1 VEKLTTQSLIQT
13 APPPVIE
20 TLFSDTNVTI
30 NGSQPWDIRIHDDRV
45 YRMVL
50 TNGSLGFG
58 DAYVDG
64 LWDAEQLDET
74 FHRLLS
80 SDIDAKM
87 RGWARVKLVME
98 ALRHRLFN
106 LQSSE
111 RAFEVGQRHYD
122 IGNDVFEAMLD
133 PTMSYSCGYWA
144 QAQTLDEAQL
154 AKLDMVCRKLQ
165 LKPGERLL
173 EIGCGWGGLAKH
185 AATNYGVS
193 VVGIT
198 VSREQKKLA
207 EQRCAGLP
215 VEIHLMDYRDL
226 TGQFDKVVSVGM
238 FEHVGPKNYPVYFQ
252 TAHDLMTDEGLF
264 LLHTIGNYTTSTHT
278 DAWIDNYIFPNG
290 KVPSAKE
297 LTIAIEDRFLIED
310 WHNFGQD
317 YDKTLMAWWHNFN
330 QAWPQ
335 LEQRYGQR
343 FYRMW
348 RYYLMCCAG
357 YFRARQG
364 QLWQLVLSKRT
375 RRAVYRSIR

>member
-1 VEKLTTQSLIQT
+1 MTTQSLIQT

-30 NGSQPWDIRIHDDRV
+30 NGSQPWDIRIHNDRV

>member
-1 VEKLTTQSLIQT
+1 MTTQSLIQT

-30 NGSQPWDIRIHDDRV
+30 NGSQPWDIRIHDERV

-87 RGWARVKLVME
+87 RGWARVKLIME

-297 LTIAIEDRFLIED
+297 LTTAIEDRFLIED

>member
-1 VEKLTTQSLIQT
+1 MTTQSLIQT

-30 NGSQPWDIRIHDDRV
+30 NGSQPWDIRIHDERV

-87 RGWARVKLVME
+87 RGWARVKLIME

-154 AKLDMVCRKLQ
+154 SKLDMVCRKLQ

-297 LTIAIEDRFLIED
+297 LTTAIEDRFLIED